1 MSRSQELLLFTS
13 RLRLRPILIEAGIF
27 VKAATSR
34 TDIAGALPDIPGY
47 ADLGLS
53 AEYAFNRKWS
63 FWGEIGNLLCAD
75 IQRRPGL
82 VESGPYVTLGVSLTV
97 K

>member
-1 MSRSQELLLFTS
+1 MYLK
-13 RLRLRPILIEAGIF
+13 RLEAGIF